1 MCFKFLTTINRDKEI
16 RKEFDRIAATPYD
29 VERNN
34 CTHKSLEFATILIHE
49 YNCKD
54 IIFNILP
61 HQDGQYNHAFIT
73 WNGRAYDPTSKP
85 PYYQTDLGGYLGVME
100 QNGFQTQNITQSQL
114 KE

>member
-1 MCFKFLTTINRDKEI
+1 MCFAFLKNPNKDKKI
-16 RKEFDRIAATPYD
+16 RREFDRIAATPYD

-85 PYYQTDLGGYLGVME
+85 PFYREDYEEY
-100 QNGFQTQNITQSQL
+100 FQI
-114 KE
+114 